1 MEQSRKYFCG
11 METGFSQGT
20 ITDYAHAGFP
30 GSYDYASFRQMVRE
44 LLEQGKST
52 GPNQSEDLTEYS
64 KLNEHRMNR
73 WDKHFQPEQHVID
86 ALSAYKGCTWLV
98 ITEGWCGDS
107 AQTLPLIARLAH
119 EAGIS
124 LRIILRDDNLWLMDQ
139 YLTNGGRSVPVLI
152 CLDEKGNEVF
162 KWGPRPT
169 KVQEVFLSMKN
180 STEPAYSYD
189 QIKEAIHLLYARDKG
204 QSLQEDFLRL
214 VKSV

>member
-1 MEQSRKYFCG
+1 MEQCREYFCG
-11 METGFSQGT
+11 METGISQGT
-20 ITDYAHAGFP
+20 ITDYAHAGFQ
-30 GSYDYASFRQMVRE
+30 GSYDYLSFRQMMRE

-52 GPNQSEDLTEYS
+52 GPNQSEELTEYS

-73 WDKHFQPEQHVID
+73 WDKHFQPEQNVID
-86 ALSAYKGCTWLV
+86 ALSAYKGYTWLV

-119 EAGIS
+119 EAGIT
-124 LRIILRDDNLWLMDQ
+124 LRIVLRDDNLWLMDQ

-152 CLDEKGNEVF
+152 CLDEKGHEVF
-162 KWGPRPT
+162 KWGPRPA

-180 STEPAYSYD
+180 STDPEYSYD

-204 QSLQEDFLRL
+204 QSLQEDFLAL
-214 VKSV
+214 TKTA

>member
-30 GSYDYASFRQMVRE
+30 GSYDYASFRQMVRD

-52 GPNQSEDLTEYS
+52 GSNQSEDLTEYS

-119 EAGIS
+119 EAGIV
-124 LRIILRDDNLWLMDQ
+124 LRIVLRDDNLWLMDQ
-139 YLTNGGRSVPVLI
+139 YLNNGTRSVPMLI
-152 CLDEKGNEVF
+152 CLDEKGHEVF